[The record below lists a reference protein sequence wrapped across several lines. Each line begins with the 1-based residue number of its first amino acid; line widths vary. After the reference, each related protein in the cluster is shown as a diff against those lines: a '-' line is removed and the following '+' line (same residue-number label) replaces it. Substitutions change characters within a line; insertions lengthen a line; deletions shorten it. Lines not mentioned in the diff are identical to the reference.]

1 MCEEKRPESNTETL
15 RLILGGHEDLAEV
28 YDLIRKQF
36 PREETYGVRDFIQM
50 VNKDRYKI
58 LLYRREEDNQLIGYA
73 TTYSMPE
80 CETVWLD

>member
-36 PREETYGVRDFIQM
+36 PREETYGRSGFYPDG
-50 VNKDRYKI
+50 K
-58 LLYRREEDNQLIGYA
+58 
-73 TTYSMPE
+73 
-80 CETVWLD
+80 